1 MLRIFLELR
10 FLGYILACQRSE
22 NNRISLF
29 RAIQFTKYNLWTRT
43 VDYGLAQLSVRAG
56 HEKERLGKS
65 QRRRQRKL
73 HLTIISRLLNNI
85 MRAKCVPVMLE

>member
-10 FLGYILACQRSE
+10 FLEYILACKRSE

-29 RAIQFTKYNLWTRT
+29 RAIQCAKYNLWTRT

-73 HLTIISRLLNNI
+73 HLPIISRLLNNI